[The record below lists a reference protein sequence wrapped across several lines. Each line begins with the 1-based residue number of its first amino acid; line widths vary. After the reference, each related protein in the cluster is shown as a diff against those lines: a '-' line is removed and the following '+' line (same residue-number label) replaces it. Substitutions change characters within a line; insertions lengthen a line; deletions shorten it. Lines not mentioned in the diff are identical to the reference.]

1 MSSPNRARN
10 LGSISGGGSDAT
22 PLLLDVF
29 PADLLLELHFSVE
42 QGLWSGR
49 TAGHVDVDGLDLVD
63 HLGDG
68 LRVTVGS
75 VAVGADAVGYYVIGL
90 GHLFAAPMDRE
101 GQLV

>member
-29 PADLLLELHFSVE
+29 PADLLLELHYSVE

-49 TAGHVDVDGLDLVD
+49 TAGHVDVDGHDLVD
-63 HLGDG
+63 PLGDG
-68 LRVTVGS
+68 IRVPVGAA
-75 VAVGADAVGYYVIGL
+75 AVGAGAVGDHVLGL
-90 GHLFAAPMDRE
+90 GHLVVDTFER
-101 GQLV
+101 GGHLV